1 MSLGGSLRTPVEVV
15 LGNQLLGEP
24 GRIDTWSH
32 GHVVQWSHGHVVMW
46 SRDVMVTAVA
56 SRTRGNNE
64 SVWGHYLGNLL
75 KLSLLNKLILRTT
88 DYSTS

>member
-1 MSLGGSLRTPVEVV
+1 MSLTSAVSLGGSLRTRVEVV

-24 GRIDTWSH
+24 ERIDT
-32 GHVVQWSHGHVVMW
+32 WSHGHVVMW